1 MMPATLSPSV
11 PAAREQEA
19 AVKLEQGCGTP
30 PDAEGLRR
38 RFRGFRYREAARPRE
53 ALSRLRELCHQWL
66 RPEARSKEG
75 ILELLVLEQF
85 LTILP
90 GEVGAWVREQR
101 PQSGEEVVILL
112 EDLQRDP
119 RRLLRWVTAP
129 GQGQDVLLEK
139 MASLSYLLGRAGP
152 QPWEESERPAP
163 APRDQPG
170 LGIKEEPSTLP
181 RHALPALEGSAGD
194 QEVVPALFP
203 ARPQEEWGGLD
214 ANQRELCG
222 DPEQDKLEKIITLSQ
237 ESAGIPIPHPDLMA
251 MLERGEDPWGLEP
264 HTVQE
269 MDIARGVCLGPGRR
283 TPRDS
288 WPREEPRAW
297 GPEPEGIP
305 PPRAQGAS
313 WEEAAAAAGRD
324 APSVPGEGAEGA
336 RAVRARGAAGG
347 EKPHACPDCGKS
359 FGQKSKLVRHQRVHT
374 GERPF
379 KCPVCAKGFSRGSG
393 LRAHQRV
400 HTGERPFRCPSC
412 GQGFS
417 KNSHLARHRRVHTG
431 EKPFRCPV
439 CAKAFTRNANLRAH
453 RRVHTGERPYRCPI
467 CGQGFSKNSRLL
479 GHQARHGGVQRPD
492 AGPAAPDPA
501 APCPVCG
508 LGPSARR
515 KAHPGEGLPACPGCD
530 PDRSGPFPG
539 AACARGFRESPQ
551 LYPQHRGQWDG
562 GRGAGEPAE

>member
-1 MMPATLSPSV
+1 GA
-11 PAAREQEA
+11 
-19 AVKLEQGCGTP
+19 P

-101 PQSGEEVVILL
+101 PQSGDEVVVLL

-119 RRLLRWVTAP
+119 RRLLRWVRIPGGAPRAWGRDGGHRRVHNEASSLRPHPSVGLGPHWTPGRGDRGGRGAVRGEVTRLSWEPASASAPRSLRTLPPHIFSVVTAP
-129 GQGQDVLLEK
+129 GAG
-139 MASLSYLLGRAGP
+139 AGRPLGKDGVSDLPAGP
-152 QPWEESERPAP
+152 SRGPIPGRNRSGPDP
-163 APRDQPG
+163 GPRG
-170 LGIKEEPSTLP
+170 
-181 RHALPALEGSAGD
+181 
-194 QEVVPALFP
+194 P
-203 ARPQEEWGGLD
+203 ARRNALNKEAQRPSPDTVTAPPPRGVGEPQERVRVTQKGVGE
-214 ANQRELCG
+214 A
-222 DPEQDKLEKIITLSQ
+222 EKQ
-237 ESAGIPIPHPDLMA
+237 AE
-251 MLERGEDPWGLEP
+251 E
-264 HTVQE
+264 
-269 MDIARGVCLGPGRR
+269 GPGRR
-283 TPRDS
+283 TPRDN

-297 GPEPEGIP
+297 EPEPEPEGMP

-313 WEEAAAAAGRD
+313 WEEAAGRE
-324 APSVPGEGAEGA
+324 APSVPGE
-336 RAVRARGAAGG
+336 G

-359 FGQKSKLVRHQRVHT
+359 FGQKSKLVRHQRIHT

-379 KCPVCAKGFSRGSG
+379 KCPVCTKGFSRGSG

-431 EKPFRCPV
+431 EKPFHCPV

-479 GHQARHGGVQRPD
+479 GH
-492 AGPAAPDPA
+492 
-501 APCPVCG
+501 
-508 LGPSARR
+508 
-515 KAHPGEGLPACPGCD
+515 
-530 PDRSGPFPG
+530 
-539 AACARGFRESPQ
+539 
-551 LYPQHRGQWDG
+551 
-562 GRGAGEPAE
+562 

>member
-1 MMPATLSPSV
+1 RPRR
-11 PAAREQEA
+11 AAF
-19 AVKLEQGCGTP
+19 KLEQGCGAP

-101 PQSGEEVVILL
+101 PQSGDEVVVLL

-119 RRLLRWVTAP
+119 RRLLRWVRIP
-129 GQGQDVLLEK
+129 GG
-139 MASLSYLLGRAGP
+139 A
-152 QPWEESERPAP
+152 
-163 APRDQPG
+163 
-170 LGIKEEPSTLP
+170 
-181 RHALPALEGSAGD
+181 
-194 QEVVPALFP
+194 
-203 ARPQEEWGGLD
+203 
-214 ANQRELCG
+214 
-222 DPEQDKLEKIITLSQ
+222 
-237 ESAGIPIPHPDLMA
+237 
-251 MLERGEDPWGLEP
+251 
-264 HTVQE
+264 
-269 MDIARGVCLGPGRR
+269 
-283 TPRDS
+283 
-288 WPREEPRAW
+288 PRAW
-297 GPEPEGIP
+297 GRDGGHRRSGMP

-313 WEEAAAAAGRD
+313 WEEAAGRE

-336 RAVRARGAAGG
+336 RGVRARGAAGG

-359 FGQKSKLVRHQRVHT
+359 FGQKSKLVRHQRIHT

-379 KCPVCAKGFSRGSG
+379 KCPVCTKGFSRGSG

-431 EKPFRCPV
+431 EKPFHCPV

-479 GHQARHGGVQRPD
+479 GHQARHGGAERPD
-492 AGPAAPDPA
+492 APPAAAPAAPDPEEA
-501 APCPVCG
+501 ARCLVCG

-515 KAHPGEGLPACPGCD
+515 KARPGEGLPACPACD
-530 PDRSGPFPG
+530 PDRPGRGPQGPGPFPG
-539 AACARGFRESPQ
+539 SACARGFRESPQ
-551 LYPQHRGQWDG
+551 LYPHPRGQWDG